1 VLPSI
6 IPCVHN
12 GPMIFISAISC
23 SLFAT
28 SYFQFTW
35 STVKLFVMG
44 LCTQALL
51 CMCLPGWRALKICR
65 HACACLIDVA
75 LKILVTCVKEAN
87 LQPTWA
93 FEIAYSFAN
102 ASTVL
107 VFVLETVRKRSQV
120 TPRNCIRKQRT
131 FCYLICTTTFRF
143 CHLCLLRALY
153 NIFVVT
159 SMVPKF
165 FSHQQTAF
173 LSEGAIWNF

>member
-1 VLPSI
+1 MIYSQTVCNGSVHASIVMHVPAWLTCIENMPS
-6 IPCVHN
+6 
-12 GPMIFISAISC
+12 
-23 SLFAT
+23 
-28 SYFQFTW
+28 
-35 STVKLFVMG
+35 
-44 LCTQALL
+44 
-51 CMCLPGWRALKICR
+51 CMCLPNRC
-65 HACACLIDVA
+65 A
-75 LKILVTCVKEAN
+75 LKILVNCVKEAN

-131 FCYLICTTTFRF
+131 FCYLICRTTFRF

-173 LSEGAIWNF
+173 LGEGAIWNF